1 MAWEHRGNNKYYY
14 RKKRLGK
21 RVISEYVG
29 RGVVAEL
36 VAASDVMNRNQRK
49 MERKSTDLI
58 IQNLKKTFLYSD
70 KIVKDFENKVDTVIK
85 THLILNGY
93 HWQNCEWR
101 KIRHDQKEKISC

>member
-49 MERKSTDLI
+49 MERKSTDLT
-58 IQNLKKTFLYSD
+58 IQNFNRTFLYSD
-70 KIVKDFENKVDTVIK
+70 KMIENYENKADTVVK
-85 THLILNGY
+85 SYLILNGY
-93 HWQNCEWR
+93 HQHKGEWR
-101 KIRHDQKEKISC
+101 KARHDQKEKISR